1 MWLLF
6 TWVLKIPYR
15 VKFSPLY
22 QSCPCLTLNLVFQD
36 QQKDKYKHIQCRSIV
51 SSENECRRNNIKRK
65 KKIEKV
71 LFFSI
76 EWVATFSQIKGR
88 YNLKVVGPL
97 RMLWVWLVDTLLFM
111 AKSANWLPLLVLY
124 CHISMFLPKKGFR
137 PESEIPSRHPISS
150 LAYIEKFLKLK
161 YTVSMPEKISIS

>member
-6 TWVLKIPYR
+6 TWVLKIPYM

-22 QSCPCLTLNLVFQD
+22 QSCPFLTSKLAFQD
-36 QQKDKYKHIQCRSIV
+36 PQKDKCKHMQCRSIV

-76 EWVATFSQIKGR
+76 EWLATFSQIKGP
-88 YNLKVVGPL
+88 YNLKFVGPL

-111 AKSANWLPLLVLY
+111 AKLLILY
-124 CHISMFLPKKGFR
+124 CHISMFLPKQGFR
-137 PESEIPSRHPISS
+137 PESEIPSRHPSSS

>member
-1 MWLLF
+1 MAFNFEPACSVGLMWLLF

-22 QSCPCLTLNLVFQD
+22 QSCPCLTSNLAFQD
-36 QQKDKYKHIQCRSIV
+36 QQKDKCRHIQCRSIV

-76 EWVATFSQIKGR
+76 EWLATFSQIKGP

-97 RMLWVWLVDTLLFM
+97 RVLWVWLHSFFFIRMLFFRPRL
-111 AKSANWLPLLVLY
+111 NIL
-124 CHISMFLPKKGFR
+124 IFLPILGWKY
-137 PESEIPSRHPISS
+137 SCII
-150 LAYIEKFLKLK
+150 LKL
-161 YTVSMPEKISIS
+161 